1 MTMFKDFEEGNKQ
14 EDEGR
19 GRMGVSLAVSAV
31 VYILAGLGVVAA
43 VATAKVYVDKRE
55 RDIAVEFAAA
65 PTPVE
70 KEKPKE
76 KPKPK
81 PKQEEAKKEVKTT
94 PGQTR
99 GLSAPTEIPDEELQE
114 ASGGRLAE
122 VEEINID
129 EMIGGGGSDGK
140 KKTGP
145 RQKRETVSRPKY
157 LGGCRAPDIPVEVRA
172 SAETIRVRVRILI
185 MPDGVPIK
193 AALEQSHPL
202 IPDDSIIDCALA
214 QRFEPA
220 RLPDGTAVPYPYRRQ
235 FTFKPSTI

>member
-1 MTMFKDFEEGNKQ
+1 MFKDFQEGNKQ

-70 KEKPKE
+70 KEKPKQ

-81 PKQEEAKKEVKTT
+81 PKEAKEAVKAT
-94 PGQTR
+94 PGQQR
-99 GLSAPTEIPDEELQE
+99 GLSAPTEIPDEELEE
-114 ASGGRLAE
+114 ATGGRLAE

-129 EMIGGGGSDGK
+129 EMIGGGGTDGK
-140 KKTGP
+140 KQGP

-157 LGGCRAPDIPVEVRA
+157 LGGCRAPDVPVEVRS

-193 AALEQSHPL
+193 AELEQSHPL
-202 IPDDSIIDCALA
+202 IPDDSIIQCALA
-214 QRFEPA
+214 QRFDPA

>member
-1 MTMFKDFEEGNKQ
+1 MFKDFQDGDKREQ
-14 EDEGR
+14 EGR
-19 GRMGVSLAVSAV
+19 GRMGLSLAVSAV
-31 VYILAGLGVVAA
+31 VYALVGLGIVAA
-43 VATAKVYVDKRE
+43 IATAKVVVDKRE
-55 RDIAVEFAAA
+55 RDIAIQFASA
-65 PTPVE
+65 PTAPE
-70 KEKPKE
+70 KE

-81 PKQEEAKKEVKTT
+81 PKPKEEVQKVEKRE
-94 PGQTR
+94 PGQQR

-145 RQKRETVSRPKY
+145 RQIREEVSPPKY
-157 LGGCRAPDIPVEVRA
+157 LGGCPAPEIPAAVRT
-172 SAETIRVRVRILI
+172 SAETIRVRVRLLI

-193 AALEQSHPL
+193 AEMEQSHPL
-202 IPDDSIIDCALA
+202 IPDDSIIRCALA

-235 FTFKPSTI
+235 FTFKPSSI

>member
-1 MTMFKDFEEGNKQ
+1 MFKDFEGGNKPEQ
-14 EDEGR
+14 EGR

-31 VYILAGLGVVAA
+31 VYVLAGLGVVAA

-55 RDIAVEFAAA
+55 RDIAVEFAAT
-65 PTPVE
+65 PTPIE
-70 KEKPKE
+70 KE

-81 PKQEEAKKEVKTT
+81 PKQKKKEPEAKEEVKA
-94 PGQTR
+94 PEGQKR

-114 ASGGRLAE
+114 ASTGRLAE

-129 EMIGGGGSDGK
+129 EMIGGGGDGK

-157 LGGCRAPDIPVEVRA
+157 LGGCRAPDIPTELRT
-172 SAETIRVRVRILI
+172 SAETIRIRVRILI
-185 MPDGVPIK
+185 MPDGVPVK
-193 AALEQSHPL
+193 AELENTHPL
-202 IPDDSIIDCALA
+202 VPEDTIIRCALA

-235 FTFKPSTI
+235 FTFKPSNI

>member
-1 MTMFKDFEEGNKQ
+1 MFKDFEGGDKGSQ
-14 EDEGR
+14 EGR

-31 VYILAGLGVVAA
+31 VYALVGIGVVAA
-43 VATAKVYVDKRE
+43 VATAKVVVDKRE
-55 RDIAVEFAAA
+55 RDIAVEFAAR

-70 KEKPKE
+70 Q

-81 PKQEEAKKEVKTT
+81 PKPKPKKEEVQKVEQKD
-94 PGQTR
+94 PGQQR

-114 ASGGRLAE
+114 ATSGRLAD

-157 LGGCRAPDIPVEVRA
+157 LGGCRAPDIPVEVRT
-172 SAETIRVRVRILI
+172 SAETIRVRVRLLI

-193 AALEQSHPL
+193 AELEKSHPL
-202 IPDDSIIDCALA
+202 IPEDSVIRCALA

-235 FTFKPSTI
+235 FTFKPSNI

>member
-1 MTMFKDFEEGNKQ
+1 MFKDFEGGKQ
-14 EDEGR
+14 PDDEGR

-31 VYILAGLGVVAA
+31 IYVAAGLGVVAA
-43 VATAKVYVDKRE
+43 IATAKVYVEKRE
-55 RDIAVEFAAA
+55 RDIAVQFAAA

-70 KEKPKE
+70 KEKPKP

-81 PKQEEAKKEVKTT
+81 PKKEEVKKTQE
-94 PGQTR
+94 PEAGQKR

-114 ASGGRLAE
+114 ATGGRLAD

-129 EMIGGGGSDGK
+129 EMIGGGGEGK

-145 RQKRETVSRPKY
+145 RQQRETVSRPKY
-157 LGGCRAPDIPVEVRA
+157 LGGCRAPEIPTKVRA
-172 SAETIRVRVRILI
+172 SAETIRIRVRLLI

-193 AALEQSHPL
+193 AEMEKSHPL
-202 IPDDSIIDCALA
+202 IPDDLIIKCALA

-235 FTFKPSTI
+235 FTFKPSNI

>member
-1 MTMFKDFEEGNKQ
+1 MFKDFQEGQKTS
-14 EDEGR
+14 EEGR

-31 VYILAGLGVVAA
+31 VYLLAGLGVVAA
-43 VATAKVYVDKRE
+43 VATAKVVVDKRE
-55 RDIAVEFAAA
+55 RDIAVQFAAA

-70 KEKPKE
+70 KEKPK
-76 KPKPK
+76 PKPK
-81 PKQEEAKKEVKTT
+81 PKEKKEEVKKVEQRD
-94 PGQTR
+94 PGQQR

-145 RQKRETVSRPKY
+145 RQRRETVSRPKY
-157 LGGCRAPDIPVEVRA
+157 LGGCRAPEIPVEVRT
-172 SAETIRVRVRILI
+172 SAETIRIRVRLLI

-193 AALEQSHPL
+193 AEIENGHPL
-202 IPDDSIIDCALA
+202 IPEDLIIRCALA

-235 FTFKPSTI
+235 FTFKPSNI

>member
-1 MTMFKDFEEGNKQ
+1 
-14 EDEGR
+14 
-19 GRMGVSLAVSAV
+19 MGLSLAVSAV
-31 VYILAGLGVVAA
+31 VYVLAGLGVVAA
-43 VATAKVYVDKRE
+43 VATAKVYVEKRE

-70 KEKPKE
+70 KEKPK
-76 KPKPK
+76 PKPK
-81 PKQEEAKKEVKTT
+81 PKKKEPEAKKEVKASE
-94 PGQTR
+94 GQKR

-114 ASGGRLAE
+114 ATSGRLAD

-129 EMIGGGGSDGK
+129 EMIGGGGEGK

-157 LGGCRAPDIPVEVRA
+157 LGGCRAPDTPLEVRT
-172 SAETIRVRVRILI
+172 SAETIRIRVRILI
-185 MPDGVPIK
+185 MPDGVPVK
-193 AALEQSHPL
+193 AELENTHPL
-202 IPDDSIIDCALA
+202 IPEDMIIKCALA

-235 FTFKPSTI
+235 FTFKPSNI

>member
-1 MTMFKDFEEGNKQ
+1 MFKDFEGGNKPEQ
-14 EDEGR
+14 EGR

-31 VYILAGLGVVAA
+31 VYVLAGLGVVAA

-55 RDIAVEFAAA
+55 RDIAVEFAAT
-65 PTPVE
+65 PTPIE
-70 KEKPKE
+70 KE

-81 PKQEEAKKEVKTT
+81 PKQKKKEPEAKEEVKA
-94 PGQTR
+94 PEGQKR

-114 ASGGRLAE
+114 ASAGRLAE

-129 EMIGGGGSDGK
+129 EMIGGGGDGK

-157 LGGCRAPDIPVEVRA
+157 LGGCRAPDIPPELRT
-172 SAETIRVRVRILI
+172 SAETIRIRVRILI
-185 MPDGVPIK
+185 MPDGVPVK
-193 AALEQSHPL
+193 AELENTHPL
-202 IPDDSIIDCALA
+202 VPEDTIIRCALA

-235 FTFKPSTI
+235 FTFKPSNI

>member
-1 MTMFKDFEEGNKQ
+1 MFKDFQEGDKPGQ
-14 EDEGR
+14 EGR

-31 VYILAGLGVVAA
+31 VYALVGLGVVAA
-43 VATAKVYVDKRE
+43 VATAKVVVDKRE
-55 RDIAVEFAAA
+55 RDIAVQFAAT

-70 KEKPKE
+70 KEKPKP

-81 PKQEEAKKEVKTT
+81 PKKEEVQKVEKPD
-94 PGQTR
+94 PGQQR

-114 ASGGRLAE
+114 ATSGRLAE

-145 RQKRETVSRPKY
+145 RQRRETVQRPKY
-157 LGGCRAPDIPVEVRA
+157 LGGCRAPEIPVDVRT
-172 SAETIRVRVRILI
+172 SAETIRVRVRLLI

-193 AALEQSHPL
+193 AEMEKSHPL
-202 IPDDSIIDCALA
+202 ISDESILKCALA

-235 FTFKPSTI
+235 FTFKPSNI

>member
-1 MTMFKDFEEGNKQ
+1 MFQDFEEGNKPS
-14 EDEGR
+14 EEGR
-19 GRMGVSLAVSAV
+19 GRMGLSLAVSAV
-31 VYILAGLGVVAA
+31 VYVLAGLGIVAA
-43 VATAKVYVDKRE
+43 VATAKVYVEKRE
-55 RDIAVEFAAA
+55 RDIAVQFAAA

-70 KEKPKE
+70 D

-81 PKQEEAKKEVKTT
+81 PKPKPKKKEEAKQEVEKS
-94 PGQTR
+94 PGQQR

-114 ASGGRLAE
+114 ATTGRLAD

-145 RQKRETVSRPKY
+145 RQRRETVSRPKY
-157 LGGCRAPDIPVEVRA
+157 LGGCSAPDVPMAIRT
-172 SAETIRVRVRILI
+172 SAETIRIRVRILV

-193 AALEQSHPL
+193 AELENSHPL
-202 IPDDSIIDCALA
+202 IPEDLVLKCALA

-235 FTFKPSTI
+235 FTFKPSNI

>member
-1 MTMFKDFEEGNKQ
+1 MFQDFEEGKKPD
-14 EDEGR
+14 EEGR
-19 GRMGVSLAVSAV
+19 GRMGLSLAVSAV
-31 VYILAGLGVVAA
+31 VYVLAGLGVVAA
-43 VATAKVYVDKRE
+43 VATAKVYVEKRE

-70 KEKPKE
+70 KEKPK
-76 KPKPK
+76 PKPK
-81 PKQEEAKKEVKTT
+81 PKKKEPEAKKEVKASE
-94 PGQTR
+94 GQKR

-114 ASGGRLAE
+114 ATSGRLAD

-129 EMIGGGGSDGK
+129 EMIGGGGDGK

-157 LGGCRAPDIPVEVRA
+157 LGGCRAPDIPLEVRT
-172 SAETIRVRVRILI
+172 SAETIRIRVRILI
-185 MPDGVPIK
+185 MPDGVPVK
-193 AALEQSHPL
+193 AELENTHPL
-202 IPDDSIIDCALA
+202 IPEDMIIKCALA

-235 FTFKPSTI
+235 FTFKPSNI

>member
-1 MTMFKDFEEGNKQ
+1 MFSDFDKNKKEAPEE
-14 EDEGR
+14 R
-19 GRMGVSLAVSAV
+19 GRMGLSLAVSSV
-31 VYILAGLGVVAA
+31 VYVVAALGVAAA

-81 PKQEEAKKEVKTT
+81 PKEAKEEVKAT
-94 PGQTR
+94 PGQQR
-99 GLSAPTEIPDEELQE
+99 GLSAPTEIPDEELEE
-114 ASGGRLAE
+114 ATGGRLAD

-129 EMIGGGGSDGK
+129 EMIGGGGTDGK
-140 KKTGP
+140 KQGP

-157 LGGCRAPDIPVEVRA
+157 LGGCQAPDVPSAVRA
-172 SAETIRVRVRILI
+172 TAQTIRVRVRILV
-185 MPDGVPIK
+185 MPNGVPIK
-193 AALEQSHPL
+193 AELEEAHPL
-202 IPDDSIIDCALA
+202 IPDDSIINCALA

-235 FTFKPSTI
+235 FTFKPSAI

>member
-1 MTMFKDFEEGNKQ
+1 MFQDFEDGKKPDE
-14 EDEGR
+14 EGR
-19 GRMGVSLAVSAV
+19 GRMGLSLAVSAV
-31 VYILAGLGVVAA
+31 VYVLAGLGVVAA
-43 VATAKVYVDKRE
+43 VATAKVYVEKRE

-70 KEKPKE
+70 KEKPK
-76 KPKPK
+76 PKPK
-81 PKQEEAKKEVKTT
+81 PKKKEPEAKKEVKASE
-94 PGQTR
+94 GQKR

-114 ASGGRLAE
+114 ATSGRLAD

-129 EMIGGGGSDGK
+129 EMIGGGGDGK

-157 LGGCRAPDIPVEVRA
+157 LGGCRAPDIPLEVRT
-172 SAETIRVRVRILI
+172 SAETIRIRVRILI
-185 MPDGVPIK
+185 MPDGVPVK
-193 AALEQSHPL
+193 AELENTHPL
-202 IPDDSIIDCALA
+202 IPEDMIIKCALA

-235 FTFKPSTI
+235 FTFKPSNI

>member
-1 MTMFKDFEEGNKQ
+1 MFQDFEEGKK
-14 EDEGR
+14 EDGEGR

-31 VYILAGLGVVAA
+31 VYVLAGLGVVAA
-43 VATAKVYVDKRE
+43 VATAKVYVERRE

-70 KEKPKE
+70 EKKE

-81 PKQEEAKKEVKTT
+81 PKPKPKEAKKEVKASE
-94 PGQTR
+94 GQQR
-99 GLSAPTEIPDEELQE
+99 GLTAPTEIPDEELQE
-114 ASGGRLAE
+114 AAGGALAD

-129 EMIGGGGSDGK
+129 EMIGGGGEGK

-145 RQKRETVSRPKY
+145 RQKRETVSRPEY
-157 LGGCRAPDIPVEVRA
+157 LGGCRAPEIPPKVRA
-172 SAETIRVRVRILI
+172 SAETIRIRVRILV

-193 AALEQSHPL
+193 AELENTHPL
-202 IPDDSIIDCALA
+202 IPEDSIIKCALA

-235 FTFKPSTI
+235 FTFKPSSI

>member
-1 MTMFKDFEEGNKQ
+1 MFQDFEEGKKP

-31 VYILAGLGVVAA
+31 VYVLAGLGVVAA
-43 VATAKVYVDKRE
+43 VATAKVYVDRKE

-70 KEKPKE
+70 QEKPKPTP

-81 PKQEEAKKEVKTT
+81 PKEAKEEVEASE
-94 PGQTR
+94 GQRR

-129 EMIGGGGSDGK
+129 EMIGGGGDGK

-145 RQKRETVSRPKY
+145 RQRRETVARPKY
-157 LGGCRAPDIPVEVRA
+157 LGGCRAPEIPPKLRA
-172 SAETIRVRVRILI
+172 SAETIRIRVRILI

-193 AALEQSHPL
+193 AELENSHPL
-202 IPDDSIIDCALA
+202 IPEDVIIDCALA

-235 FTFKPSTI
+235 FTFKPSNI